1 MSPRAVL
8 FRCSLAIAACA
19 LTGCYAE
26 ATTGADVEYA
36 APVANVE
43 VYPHEYY
50 DGHVVY
56 LVNDR
61 WYYREGPHWVYY
73 RSEPAPLYERRTVI
87 VHSRPTVVRERAQV
101 RSAPPAHYYSAPVR
115 TAPPARRYVAP
126 PARTAPPARG
136 EHRGYRM

>member
-1 MSPRAVL
+1 MT
-8 FRCSLAIAACA
+8 CGA

-26 ATTGADVEYA
+26 ATTGADIEYA

-61 WYYREGPHWVYY
+61 WYYHDGPRWVYY
-73 RSEPAPLYERRTVI
+73 RSEPTVLYQHRTV
-87 VHSRPTVVRERAQV
+87 VHTQPTVVRERAEV
-101 RSAPPAHYYSAPVR
+101 HRAPPAP
-115 TAPPARRYVAP
+115 RRYESAP
-126 PARTAPPARG
+126 PARTAPPAHVERH
-136 EHRGYRM
+136 EYRVE

>member
-1 MSPRAVL
+1 M

-73 RSEPAPLYERRTVI
+73 RSEPPVLYQRRTV
-87 VHSRPTVVRERAQV
+87 VVQSQPTVVRERAEV
-101 RSAPPAHYYSAPVR
+101 HRAPPAHRYAAPPVR
-115 TAPPARRYVAP
+115 TAPPAHVERRAP
-126 PARTAPPARG
+126 PAHV
-136 EHRGYRM
+136 EHREYRVE

>member
-1 MSPRAVL
+1 L
-8 FRCSLAIAACA
+8 FRCSLVVAAACA

-36 APVANVE
+36 PPVANVE

-50 DGHVVY
+50 DGRVVY

-73 RSEPAPLYERRTVI
+73 RSEPPVLYQRRTVI
-87 VHSRPTVVRERAQV
+87 RTQPTVVRERAV
-101 RSAPPAHYYSAPVR
+101 VHHAPPAHYAPMH
-115 TAPPARRYVAP
+115 TAPPAHYRAPVHAAP
-126 PARTAPPARG
+126 PAHV
-136 EHRGYRM
+136 EHREYRVQ